1 MNAPPERK
9 FRKLVNLQ
17 VINLINSEAEEKERP
32 RPLKGILKRSIVEIS
47 RMRQREIEEKYRR
60 DHEAKID
67 PNFLHIIN
75 DISANK
81 GIYPMEKVEEML
93 KPYK

>member
-1 MNAPPERK
+1 M
-9 FRKLVNLQ
+9 Q